1 MARKYILRVEFVETD
16 DTALVD
22 VRPHDWLHELI
33 LNEGESETIR
43 DLVVVCEDCIV
54 GEYTFTPKRIQE

>member
-22 VRPHDWLHELI
+22 IAPEDWLHELI

-43 DLVVVCEDCIV
+43 DLVVVCEDCVV